1 MYTEW
6 VSLSGQIISNVNGS
20 QQQSTLNKFN
30 PLISRDVTAALVDYK
45 KTPAGSCKN

>member
-6 VSLSGQIISNVNGS
+6 VSLSGQITSNVNGS

-30 PLISRDVTAALVDYK
+30 PLISRDVTAALVHN
-45 KTPAGSCKN
+45 KNTRWIL